1 MIIGEKDYSKRLFF
15 IVEEGQFNLGN
26 FDKALQMIEM
36 VSKTGAN
43 AIEFQLAYADDFYI
57 ETDSGHGIYKTRE
70 FTDAQLKLLISTT
83 HKMGLH
89 FVATCLS
96 YKLIDKMASWGAD
109 AFNINASDINNPAIV
124 DAVAKVGLPYFIS
137 TPLATKNEIDWVIKR
152 IIEKGGNLNF
162 ALLHGQHPMMSGSD
176 HVEVEDTSL
185 GLIEALKAEHQKKIG
200 FIDHTPFY
208 WMPAVAVAAGAQV
221 VSKHMTLSHVYEG
234 PDHAICL
241 DPFEM
246 TKAIKL
252 ANEVYASMSIK
263 DKELAKGEDLDRT
276 VMRRSIVSPKKIAQ
290 GEKISKDDILFKRPG
305 HGISPDRSDLVIGKT
320 AIIDIAEDTIITQ
333 EMLN

>member
-1 MIIGEKDYSKRLFF
+1 MKVGEKDYSKRLFF

-70 FTDAQLKLLISTT
+70 FTDDQLQILVSMS

-96 YKLIDKMASWGAD
+96 HKLIDKMASMGAD

-124 DAVAKVGLPYFIS
+124 DAVSKTGLPYFIS
-137 TPLATKNEIDWVIKR
+137 TPLATKKEISWVINR
-152 IIEKGGNLNF
+152 ITEIGGNLNF
-162 ALLHGQHPMMSGSD
+162 VLLHGQHPMMSGSD
-176 HVEVEDTSL
+176 HVEVGDTSL
-185 GLIEALKAEHQKKIG
+185 GVIESLNIEFQKNIG

-241 DPFEM
+241 DPVEM
-246 TKAIKL
+246 MKAIKL
-252 ANEVYASMSIK
+252 ANEVYASK
-263 DKELAKGEDLDRT
+263 AVRDKELAKGEDLDRT
-276 VMRRSIVSPKKIAQ
+276 VMRRSIVSSKKIFQ
-290 GEKISKDDILFKRPG
+290 GQKISKEDILFKRPG
-305 HGISPDRSDLVIGKT
+305 HGISPDGSDLVVGKT
-320 AIIDIAEDTIITQ
+320 AAVDIAEDKIITK

>member
-1 MIIGEKDYSKRLFF
+1 MKLGGKDYSERLLF

-57 ETDSGHGIYKTRE
+57 KTDSGYGIYKTRE
-70 FTDAQLKLLISTT
+70 FTDDQLQILVSTC
-83 HKMGLH
+83 HNLGLH

-96 YKLIDKMASWGAD
+96 HKLVDKMASMGAD
-109 AFNINASDINNPAIV
+109 AFNINASDINNPNIV
-124 DAVAKVGLPYFIS
+124 DAVSKIGLPYFIS
-137 TPLATKNEIDWVIKR
+137 TPLATKNEISWVINR
-152 IIEKGGNLNF
+152 ITENGGNPNF

-176 HVEVEDTSL
+176 HVEVGDTSL
-185 GLIEALKAEHQKKIG
+185 GVIKSLNIEYQKTIG
-200 FIDHTPFY
+200 FIDHTPYY

-241 DPFEM
+241 DPIEM
-246 TKAIKL
+246 MKAIKL
-252 ANEVYASMSIK
+252 ANEVYASKTVI

-276 VMRRSIVSPKKIAQ
+276 VMRRSIVSSKKIFK
-290 GEKISKDDILFKRPG
+290 GEKISIEDILFKRPG
-305 HGISPDRSDLVIGKT
+305 HGISPDRSDIVVGKT
-320 AIIDIAEDTIITQ
+320 AAFDIAEDTIITN

>member
-1 MIIGEKDYSKRLFF
+1 MKVGGKDYSKKLFF

-26 FDKALQMIEM
+26 FGKALQMIEM
-36 VSKTGAN
+36 VSKIGAN

-57 ETDSGHGIYKTRE
+57 ETDSGHGVYKTRE
-70 FTDAQLKLLISTT
+70 FTDDQLQILVSTS

-96 YKLIDKMASWGAD
+96 HKIIEKMASMGAD
-109 AFNINASDINNPAIV
+109 AFNINASDINNPTIV
-124 DAVAKVGLPYFIS
+124 DAVSKTGLPYFIS
-137 TPLATKNEIDWVIKR
+137 TPLATKKEISWVINR
-152 IIEKGGNLNF
+152 ISENGGNLNF
-162 ALLHGQHPMMSGSD
+162 VLLHGQHPMMSGSD
-176 HVEVEDTSL
+176 HVEVGDTSL
-185 GLIEALKAEHQKKIG
+185 GVIESLNIEYQKNIG

-241 DPFEM
+241 DPVEM
-246 TKAIKL
+246 MKAIKL
-252 ANEVYASMSIK
+252 ANEVYASK
-263 DKELAKGEDLDRT
+263 AVRDKELAKGEDLDRT
-276 VMRRSIVSPKKIAQ
+276 VMRRSIVSSKKIFQ
-290 GEKISKDDILFKRPG
+290 GEKISKEDILFKRPG
-305 HGISPDRSDLVIGKT
+305 HGISPDRSDVVVGKT
-320 AIIDIAEDTIITQ
+320 AAVDIAEDTIITK